1 MVCGAKK
8 SSCQIQRPKGSRE
21 WLNSLG
27 FMYHTKNAAIHLQR
41 SGIDVTKW
49 TAAELCDRYL
59 VQLKTKFDKFKN
71 LTAGRMEE
79 DIRQLKLGQGLSDP
93 WTYQVKPSLQFYFD
107 NHGDLMVPHNYV
119 IPSTENVP
127 GAIHGLKLG
136 QRVVGMRNRSLL
148 VRSKDPRGAQRM
160 AQFLRIHVPH

>member
-1 MVCGAKK
+1 MVPHDYVIP
-8 SSCQIQRPKGSRE
+8 STENVPKVIHGLKLGKRVVGMRSKEAYLSDPETQGERRE

-27 FMYHTKNAAIHLQR
+27 FMYHTSNAAIHLQR

-93 WTYQVKPSLQFYFD
+93 WTYQVKPSLQFT
-107 NHGDLMVPHNYV
+107 LITTV
-119 IPSTENVP
+119 T
-127 GAIHGLKLG
+127 
-136 QRVVGMRNRSLL
+136 
-148 VRSKDPRGAQRM
+148 
-160 AQFLRIHVPH
+160 